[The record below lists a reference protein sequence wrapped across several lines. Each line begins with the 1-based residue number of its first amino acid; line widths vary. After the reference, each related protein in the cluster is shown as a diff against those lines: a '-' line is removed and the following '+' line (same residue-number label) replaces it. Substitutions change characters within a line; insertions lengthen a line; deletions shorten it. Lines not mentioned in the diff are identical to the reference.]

1 MSEITNEDIRSICTC
16 PKTIDGYLSYTA
28 DNCMIHNSRYM
39 LKVVRDKD
47 KRIVELELM
56 VDDTTDM
63 FCKLL
68 QESKAK
74 DKKIDRLIRT
84 VDSKCEYIEELK
96 NHIIQALDRNNSD
109 IDKYWFEKWVDKS
122 EKLGLKEKE

>member
-47 KRIVELELM
+47 KRIVELEIM
-56 VDDTTDM
+56 V
-63 FCKLL
+63 
-68 QESKAK
+68 E
-74 DKKIDRLIRT
+74 IG
-84 VDSKCEYIEELK
+84 LK
-96 NHIIQALDRNNSD
+96 NTGELYYDHMQSLGRTTKKNITTAEILQAEIKLMKNALRRKNSE
-109 IDKYWFEKWVDKS
+109 Y
-122 EKLGLKEKE
+122 L